1 MRCDFCDMD
10 AGKNMIHYKGKKI
23 CQQCALAITGFYR
36 RGEGNK
42 KETYKEKNILL
53 PQQLYDRISEYVV
66 GQEEAKKTLCVAA
79 YIHQLRI
86 GGLVSENVGKSNIL
100 LLGPTGSGKTYM
112 VNSLARALG
121 APFVSISAASLT
133 EAGYAG
139 ESVSG
144 VIQRLYA
151 AAGGDIERTETGI
164 VFIDEIDKLC
174 VRGTNP
180 KTVGVTGVQQELLTM
195 LEGTEIDVDPQ
206 FMTIGIQSG
215 GTQRMVDTSKIL
227 FICGGAFPELE
238 DIVASRMD
246 CGNQKIGFG
255 AHSEENSERED
266 ILSFVEN
273 EDLVQFGMIPELIGR
288 LPVKCALSALSLG
301 EMKKILCDCKGS
313 VISQYKELFYACGV
327 KLEVHEDAVWE
338 MVKKAK
344 KSKTGARALRG
355 VAEEIFHKLLFEIPG
370 RSDIRKLIVTKD
382 FVCGKEDVIAVKKM
396 TAVSGV

>member
-1 MRCDFCDMD
+1 
-10 AGKNMIHYKGKKI
+10 MIHYKGKEI

-36 RGEGNK
+36 RGQGNK
-42 KETYKEKNILL
+42 KEAYNGRNILL
-53 PQQLYDRISEYVV
+53 PQQLYDRISEYVI
-66 GQEEAKKTLCVAA
+66 GQEDAKKTLCVAA

-86 GGLVSENVGKSNIL
+86 RGLVSENVGKSNIL

-112 VNSLARALG
+112 VNSLAKALG
-121 APFVSISAASLT
+121 VPFVSISAASLT

-151 AAGGDIERTETGI
+151 AAGGEIEKAETGI

-174 VRGTNP
+174 VRGTNT

-206 FMTIGIQSG
+206 FMTIGIQTS
-215 GTQRMVDTSKIL
+215 GTQRMINTSKIL

-238 DIVASRMD
+238 NIVASRMD
-246 CGNQKIGFG
+246 CGNRIGFG
-255 AHSEENSERED
+255 AHPEEKGERRD
-266 ILSFVEN
+266 ILSLVEN

-288 LPVKCALSALSLG
+288 LPVKCALSALSLE

-313 VISQYKELFYACGV
+313 VISQYQELFYACGV
-327 KLEVHEDAVWE
+327 KLEVSEDAVGE
-338 MVKKAK
+338 MAKKAK
-344 KSKTGARALRG
+344 SSKTGARALRS
-355 VAEEIFHKLLFEIPG
+355 VAEETFHRLLFEIPG
-370 RSDIRKLIVTKD
+370 RSDIQKLIVTKE
-382 FVCGKEDVIAVKKM
+382 FVCGEDDVMVVKKM

>member
-1 MRCDFCDMD
+1 MRCDFCDME
-10 AGKNMIHYKGKKI
+10 AGKNMIHYKGKEI

-36 RGEGNK
+36 RGQGNK
-42 KETYKEKNILL
+42 KEAYNGRNILL
-53 PQQLYDRISEYVV
+53 PQQLYDRISEYVI
-66 GQEEAKKTLCVAA
+66 GQGDAKKTLCVAA

-86 GGLVSENVGKSNIL
+86 RGLVSENVGKSNIL

-112 VNSLARALG
+112 VNSLAKALG
-121 APFVSISAASLT
+121 VPFVSISAASLT

-151 AAGGDIERTETGI
+151 AAGGEIEKAETGI

-174 VRGTNP
+174 VRGTNT

-195 LEGTEIDVDPQ
+195 LEGAEIDVDPQ
-206 FMTIGIQSG
+206 FMTIGIQTS
-215 GTQRMVDTSKIL
+215 GTQRMINTSKIL

-238 DIVASRMD
+238 NIVASRMD
-246 CGNQKIGFG
+246 CGNRIGFG
-255 AHSEENSERED
+255 AHPEEKGERRD
-266 ILSFVEN
+266 ILRLVEN

-288 LPVKCALSALSLG
+288 LPVKCALSALSLE

-313 VISQYKELFYACGV
+313 VISQYQELFYACGV
-327 KLEVHEDAVWE
+327 KLEVSEDAVWA
-338 MVKKAK
+338 MAKKAK
-344 KSKTGARALRG
+344 SSKTGARALRS
-355 VAEEIFHKLLFEIPG
+355 VVEETFHRLLFEIPG
-370 RSDIRKLIVTKD
+370 RSDIQKLIVTKE
-382 FVCGKEDVIAVKKM
+382 FVCGEDDVMVVKKM